1 MVEDERRTW
10 HWYKS
15 LSHVWQKWVKFAKT
29 FDPSGW
35 KLSESFATLD
45 CIFYCIFSSRFN
57 FSQVESPLF
66 YDNIESRIFP
76 FVWRTYDLSS
86 TAVQSKIPI
95 AVSCSANWEN
105 SEKVRRVSQKVYQV
119 RFVTA
124 VTKFRLLSGEI
135 CAILSGKN
143 ALVAKFYSFSKRVR
157 GEKISDEIPLS
168 RDATSPLKE

>member
-1 MVEDERRTW
+1 MGQVREDVSSC
-10 HWYKS
+10 H
-15 LSHVWQKWVKFAKT
+15 L
-29 FDPSGW
+29 

-45 CIFYCIFSSRFN
+45 CISHCISSSRFN
-57 FSQVESPLF
+57 FSQVELPLF

-76 FVWRTYDLSS
+76 FVSRTYDLSS

-143 ALVAKFYSFSKRVR
+143 ALVAKFYSFSKR
-157 GEKISDEIPLS
+157 EKISDEIPL
-168 RDATSPLKE
+168 RECNITVERIKI